1 MRIDGYCGGG
11 CPHLAESPRTRT
23 EVRRSDSEFE
33 ARPHSPSVV
42 EAVWRSLDTSE
53 ALFANYNAVGAFLT
67 AQVLE
72 VHGPVTEALL
82 RQAFAHL
89 EERHRLLGARIISS
103 GDSLCWAEG
112 AAISPR
118 ISVVD
123 RAPPGGLEALTEI
136 ELHRTYAATQERLWR
151 CTWIPLGPDRHWI
164 ILALHHAVADGI
176 SSLVIVRDLLAT
188 CSALVG
194 VGELPQDLPVGRT
207 LDEVLPPVTWQ
218 ALLHHRARRLRS
230 RLLGP
235 PPILPIERSAPPE
248 ERRTRVIF
256 GTVPGDLMLALQAGA
271 RSRHATINGV
281 LAAALLES
289 VRETLGHLPLVPVTH
304 TVSMRGRAIP
314 RNQVGCFVSSI
325 VTRHPLRT
333 RWSFW
338 REAQSATE
346 QLHRSLD
353 RGDAAAA
360 LLAARGK
367 VAAALAAMRRAAD
380 DPRTAGR
387 IGALNIA
394 NRGVTSDLSAGP
406 FRVAAWYPAT
416 SNHTFGNGVQVSC
429 ATVGQTFFF
438 GLMYV
443 TPLLTVASA
452 RRIADGFLECLVRVA
467 RNLPSERYLECD
479 H

>member
-1 MRIDGYCGGG
+1 
-11 CPHLAESPRTRT
+11 
-23 EVRRSDSEFE
+23 VRRHCDTEFE
-33 ARPHSPSVV
+33 APPDSPSAA
-42 EAVWRSLDTSE
+42 EDVWRPLDTSE
-53 ALFANYNAVGAFLT
+53 ALFATFNAAGAFLT

-82 RQAFAHL
+82 SQAFAHL
-89 EERHRLLGARIISS
+89 EKRHRVLRARMIS
-103 GDSLCWAEG
+103 GGGGLYWAEG

-118 ISVVD
+118 ISIINH
-123 RAPPGGLEALTEI
+123 APPGGLETLTEM
-136 ELHRTYAATQERLWR
+136 ELHRTYVATQERLWR
-151 CTWIPLGPDRHWI
+151 CTWIPLSRDRHWI

-176 SSLVIVRDLLAT
+176 SSMIIARDLLAT
-188 CSALVG
+188 CSALAG
-194 VGELPQDLPVGRT
+194 VGELPHDLPAGPT
-207 LDEVLPPVTWQ
+207 LDEVLPPVTWL
-218 ALLHHRARRLRS
+218 ALLRHRARRLRS

-235 PPILPIERSAPPE
+235 QPILPIESSAPPE
-248 ERRTRVIF
+248 ERRTGVIF
-256 GTVPGDLMLALQAGA
+256 GTVPGDLMLALQVGA
-271 RSRHATINGV
+271 RSHHATINGV

-289 VRETLGHLPLVPVTH
+289 VRETLGPLPLVPVTH

-314 RNQVGCFVSSI
+314 RNQVGCFVSNI
-325 VTRHPLRT
+325 VTRHPLRK

-346 QLHRSLD
+346 QLHRALD

-367 VAAALAAMRRAAD
+367 VAAASAAMRRAVD

-416 SNHTFGNGVQVSC
+416 SNHTFGNGIQVSC

-438 GLMYV
+438 SFMYV
-443 TPLLTVASA
+443 VPLLSVASA

-467 RNLPSERYLECD
+467 RNLPSDRLS
-479 H
+479 